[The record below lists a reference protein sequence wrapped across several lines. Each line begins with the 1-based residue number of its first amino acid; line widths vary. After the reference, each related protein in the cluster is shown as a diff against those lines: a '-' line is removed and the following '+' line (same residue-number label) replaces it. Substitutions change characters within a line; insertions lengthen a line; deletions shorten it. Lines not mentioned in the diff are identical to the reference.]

1 MRLHAAQL
9 VVLFVALTTFVGAA
23 PPQKHRAIKRVAAR
37 AVKKANPPAL
47 ECGDYVA
54 FQVLLDRQGFS
65 TGEIDGRPG
74 TNFSRA
80 LAAMQNARHIAATSQ
95 PDCDTWHA
103 LGGDRAEAP
112 VTTYTITSDD
122 LKGPFEKTIPRELP
136 KQAELPALG
145 YRSPL
150 EMIAE
155 RFHASPALLQNINP
169 RVAIAEGR
177 EIKVPAVAPFDANSI
192 PATDPAAGEGS

>member
-1 MRLHAAQL
+1 MRGIGSAQSVL
-9 VVLFVALTTFVGAA
+9 MTSRIVQLAVVFVALTTFVAAA
-23 PPQKHRAIKRVAAR
+23 PPQKHRAIKRVAPHAL
-37 AVKKANPPAL
+37 KKADPPAL
-47 ECGDYVA
+47 ACGDYVA

-74 TNFSRA
+74 TNLSRA

-122 LKGPFEKTIPRELP
+122 LK
-136 KQAELPALG
+136 
-145 YRSPL
+145 
-150 EMIAE
+150 
-155 RFHASPALLQNINP
+155 
-169 RVAIAEGR
+169 
-177 EIKVPAVAPFDANSI
+177 
-192 PATDPAAGEGS
+192 